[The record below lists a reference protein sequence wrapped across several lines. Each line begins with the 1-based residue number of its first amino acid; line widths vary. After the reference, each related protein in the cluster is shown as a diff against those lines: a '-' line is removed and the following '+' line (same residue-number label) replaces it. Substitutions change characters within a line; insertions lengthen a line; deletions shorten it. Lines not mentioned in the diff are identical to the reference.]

1 VRVLIK
7 VGRSCNN
14 DCTFCHASDRRR
26 GTEPRSSL
34 EHKIRRAH
42 ERSASM
48 VILSGGEPTLHP
60 DLLALADCV
69 AGLGMHLGLVTNGRR
84 LADASLVDELL
95 RRNLRYAY
103 VSLHGASAPVHDT
116 IVRAQA
122 FEQTLSAIRNLSGR
136 VEDLTVNTVVTR
148 DNLLDL
154 RGIVELLEGF
164 PGLLVKFTFPQPKG
178 AALDHFDSVVP
189 RLTDA
194 ASAVMDTI
202 AHATARGASVRFG
215 LEGFPFCL
223 VPGFSSLRDDLE
235 THDIRSMVEPED
247 DDLVA
252 VDSSLSIKT
261 SRCDGCSVRSE
272 CPGIY
277 REYARHRGDSELAA
291 RTQRSDVDAEAL
303 HVVEV
308 REQAAH
314 ERRRWVRVTWACNNR
329 CRFCLD
335 RDTGRTEMRPDDE
348 IKRDIVEGR
357 REGAERLILSG
368 GEPTTHP
375 RFASLVRFG
384 KRAGYRWVQSIT
396 NGRMLSYPRFLAGV
410 IQAGLDEVTVS
421 MHGHTPSLHDEL
433 VGVAGAFDQASQG
446 IRSALASKSLVV
458 NIDIVINA
466 HNVDHLPDMLRTFVS
481 WGVREFDL
489 LHLIPFG
496 GAWEVSNGDLFYDLA
511 EHADP
516 IRRALAFC
524 RDEGVQLWLN
534 RFPPEHAEGF
544 EFLIQ
549 DPHKL
554 HDEVR
559 GRAASFETF
568 VAGGPHLPCRAPER
582 CKRCYL
588 QGLCD
593 AFERVRDLSR
603 ARSVPAL
610 RVHAFT
616 SPEVLALL
624 PAADLLE
631 VVAPD
636 PAQAV
641 VVASALRAQAL
652 RLRLDRLEGLA
663 SMIDSDGHVAG
674 IPLHEVVVS
683 RPDQLEAALACRGVD
698 VVVPLCRDMAP
709 LLSALGPHADRIVFE
724 QPTHDRLTVATR
736 EDVDLRNLFD
746 TLGFVVRTR
755 GIAPCL
761 SGREPLPRPEVLDA
775 SVLRSDGS
783 VDPQGMTSLYVRE
796 LFRAKSLRCGACAW
810 AAQCP
815 GMHLNWL
822 RAHGFGALDPTTA
835 KEG

>member
-1 VRVLIK
+1 
-7 VGRSCNN
+7 
-14 DCTFCHASDRRR
+14 
-26 GTEPRSSL
+26 
-34 EHKIRRAH
+34 
-42 ERSASM
+42 M

-84 LADASLVDELL
+84 LADPSLVDELL

-122 FEQTLSAIRNLSGR
+122 FEQTLCAIRNLSGR

-154 RGIVELLEGF
+154 RGIVELLEGI

-235 THDIRSMVEPED
+235 THDIRSMSEPED

-277 REYARHRGDSELAA
+277 REYARHRGDGELTAL
-291 RTQRSDVDAEAL
+291 TQRGDMGAKAL

-314 ERRRWVRVTWACNNR
+314 ERRHWVRVTWACNNR

-335 RDTGRTEMRPDDE
+335 RDTGRADMRPDDE

-446 IRSALASKSLVV
+446 IRSALASKRLVV
-458 NIDIVINA
+458 NVDIVINA

-496 GAWEVSNGDLFYDLA
+496 GAWEASHSDLFYDLA

-559 GRAASFETF
+559 GRTASFEAF

-603 ARSVPAL
+603 ARFVPAL
-610 RVHAFT
+610 RVHAST
-616 SPEVLALL
+616 SPEVLARL
-624 PAADLLE
+624 PAAELLE
-631 VVAPD
+631 IVAPD

-663 SMIDSDGHVAG
+663 SIIASDGQVAG

-698 VVVPLCRDMAP
+698 VVVRLCRDMAP

-724 QPTHDRLTVATR
+724 QPTHDRLTLAAR

-761 SGREPLPRPEVLDA
+761 SGREPLPRPEELDA
-775 SVLRSDGS
+775 SVLRSDGT

-796 LFRAKSLRCGACAW
+796 MFRAKSLRCSACAW
-810 AAQCP
+810 TARCP

-835 KEG
+835 RGR

>member
-1 VRVLIK
+1 
-7 VGRSCNN
+7 
-14 DCTFCHASDRRR
+14 
-26 GTEPRSSL
+26 
-34 EHKIRRAH
+34 
-42 ERSASM
+42 M

-69 AGLGMHLGLVTNGRR
+69 AGLGMHFGLVTNGRR

-116 IVRAQA
+116 IVRAKA
-122 FEQTLSAIRNLSGR
+122 FDQTLAAIRNLSGR

-164 PGLLVKFTFPQPKG
+164 PGLVVKFTFPQPKG

-194 ASAVMDTI
+194 ASAVLDAI
-202 AHATARGASVRFG
+202 AHATARGAAVRFG

-223 VPGFSSLRDDLE
+223 VPGSESLRDDLE
-235 THDIRSMVEPED
+235 THDIRSMSEPED
-247 DDLVA
+247 EDLVA
-252 VDSSLSIKT
+252 VDSSLSTKT
-261 SRCDGCSVRSE
+261 SRCDGCSLRSG

-277 REYARHRGDSELAA
+277 RDYARHRGDGELTA
-291 RTQRSDVDAEAL
+291 RTQRGDVEVETLRA
-303 HVVEV
+303 VEV
-308 REQAAH
+308 REQVAH

-335 RDTGRTEMRPDDE
+335 RDTDRADVRPDDE

-375 RFASLVRFG
+375 RFAALVRFG

-396 NGRMLSYPRFLAGV
+396 NGRMLSYPRFLTAA

-421 MHGHTPSLHDEL
+421 MHGHTASLHDKL

-446 IRSALASKSLVV
+446 IRSALASKRLVV

-496 GAWEVSNGDLFYDLA
+496 AAWETAHSDLFYDLA
-511 EHADP
+511 EHAGP
-516 IRRALAFC
+516 IRRALSFC
-524 RDEGVQLWLN
+524 REEGVQLWLN

-559 GRAASFETF
+559 GRAAAFETF

-582 CKRCYL
+582 CDRCYL
-588 QGLCD
+588 HGLCD

-603 ARSVPAL
+603 ARSVPTL
-610 RVHAFT
+610 RVHAST
-616 SPEVLALL
+616 PPEVLARL
-624 PAADLLE
+624 PGAELLE
-631 VVAPD
+631 VVAPGLER
-636 PAQAV
+636 AV
-641 VVASALRAQAL
+641 AVASALRARAL
-652 RLRLDRLEGLA
+652 RLRLDCLEGVA
-663 SMIDSDGHVAG
+663 PMIDSDRRVAG
-674 IPLHEVVVS
+674 VPLREVVVS
-683 RPDQLEAALACRGVD
+683 RPDQLEAAIACRGVD
-698 VVVPLCRDMAP
+698 VVVSLCRDMAP
-709 LLSALGPHADRIVFE
+709 LLSALGPHADRVIFE
-724 QPTHDRLTVATR
+724 QPTHDKLTSATR
-736 EDVDLRNLFD
+736 EDVALRSLFD

-761 SGREPLPRPEVLDA
+761 SGREPLPPPNLLDA
-775 SVLRSDGS
+775 SVLRHDGT
-783 VDPQGMTSLYVRE
+783 VDPQGMTSHYVRD
-796 LFRAKSLRCGACAW
+796 LFRAKSLRCGACVG
-810 AAQCP
+810 AATCP
-815 GMHLNWL
+815 GMHVNWL
-822 RAHGFGALDPTTA
+822 RAHGFGALEPMR
-835 KEG
+835 